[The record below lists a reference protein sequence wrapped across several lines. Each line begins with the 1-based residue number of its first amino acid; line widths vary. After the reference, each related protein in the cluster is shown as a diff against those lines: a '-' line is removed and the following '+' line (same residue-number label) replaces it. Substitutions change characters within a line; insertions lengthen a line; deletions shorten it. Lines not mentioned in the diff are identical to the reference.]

1 MQIEFGLQ
9 VYFAT
14 WPLLQDA
21 QLDTP
26 VDCASSMAKFK
37 AYLDTRGAFLA
48 SNSML
53 FCYYALPYIES
64 QLLKTHRSFAQ
75 LFTAD
80 YIARQRLGLQ
90 TFLETV
96 PGDSSVPRLYSMLN
110 AETIV
115 LHRGENVP
123 PEARVGVSQTD
134 LSRLLDGSQELD
146 ALLPAMPSAQP
157 RRGGPQQLESEKQGS
172 QAGSAASQKR
182 LSVDNLCS
190 PDIAAASKSGS
201 NAEPDWEIADERFQE
216 ATTRLAA
223 LTTPGASHHVRGSAD
238 GKRRSSSF
246 EASPAARSDSPTDLD
261 GVSADVGPSAAGSA
275 AGKSG
280 SLAVALPQS
289 GATSPDGDLD
299 CPLPTK
305 AISPDNKPLLT
316 GAAASSA
323 GSGPSSTDPAASQAS
338 KVKGA
343 ADPEVQWRRGGWAEG
358 AGDERVAGSVTRSVV
373 EQALL
378 PAVDWSAVQCALASQ
393 QPGKA
398 ACLLQ
403 VCASLYCV
411 YHVATRDPVL

>member
-1 MQIEFGLQ
+1 M
-9 VYFAT
+9 T
-14 WPLLQDA
+14 
-21 QLDTP
+21 
-26 VDCASSMAKFK
+26 KFK

-53 FCYYALPYIES
+53 FCYYALPYIEP

-75 LFTAD
+75 LFTD
-80 YIARQRLGLQ
+80 VYIARQRLGLQ

-96 PGDSSVPRLYSMLN
+96 PGDTSVPRLYSMLN

-134 LSRLLDGSQELD
+134 LSRLLDRSQELD
-146 ALLPAMPSAQP
+146 ALLPTMPPAQL
-157 RRGGPQQLESEKQGS
+157 RNGGQQQLESEKQGS

-201 NAEPDWEIADERFQE
+201 KAEPDWEAADERFQD

-223 LTTPGASHHVRGSAD
+223 LDAPDALGHVPGSAD
-238 GKRRSSSF
+238 GEHRSSSF

-261 GVSADVGPSAAGSA
+261 GVSAELDPSAAGSV

-289 GATSPDGDLD
+289 EATSPGGDLD

-323 GSGPSSTDPAASQAS
+323 SSGALSTDPAASKAS
-338 KVKGA
+338 MAKGA
-343 ADPEVQWRRGGWAEG
+343 ADREVQWRQDGWEEGGG
-358 AGDERVAGSVTRSVV
+358 GERVAGSVTRSVV

-378 PAVDWSAVQCALASQ
+378 PALDWTAVQCALASQ
-393 QPGKA
+393 QPCDA
-398 ACLLQ
+398 ARLLQ
-403 VCASLYCV
+403 VCLLGL
-411 YHVATRDPVL
+411 VLPRCGL